1 MTNTTYLYFIFLGC
15 ILFTIITLY
24 ASVIVKDNP
33 TTKNGQTNMPVV
45 TTMTAAG
52 SGMPESLEEGLLLA
66 LDEEKE
72 EEDREHDDDDDDNDD
87 DNKEDQEEEEDHQE
101 KEGGDDASVIEIK
114 AMTKKEIESWRK
126 IRNNGGMKKYSKE
139 WFSSFDK
146 DKKRK
151 EKLHS
156 NADSSNSINSGGG
169 PILDFVVGTYR

>member
-1 MTNTTYLYFIFLGC
+1 M
-15 ILFTIITLY
+15 FTIITLY

-52 SGMPESLEEGLLLA
+52 SGMPESLEEGLLDDD
-66 LDEEKE
+66 DEEKE
-72 EEDREHDDDDDDNDD
+72 ENRGRDDDDDDDDNDD
-87 DNKEDQEEEEDHQE
+87 KEDQEDQEEDHQEE

-156 NADSSNSINSGGG
+156 NADSNSINSGGG

>member
-1 MTNTTYLYFIFLGC
+1 
-15 ILFTIITLY
+15 
-24 ASVIVKDNP
+24 
-33 TTKNGQTNMPVV
+33 
-45 TTMTAAG
+45 MTAAG
-52 SGMPESLEEGLLLA
+52 SGMPESLEEGLLLDDD
-66 LDEEKE
+66 DEEKE
-72 EEDREHDDDDDDNDD
+72 ENRGRDDDDDDDDDNDD
-87 DNKEDQEEEEDHQE
+87 SDDKEDQEEEEDHQE

>member
-1 MTNTTYLYFIFLGC
+1 M
-15 ILFTIITLY
+15 FTIITLY

-72 EEDREHDDDDDDNDD
+72 ENRGRDDDDDNDD
-87 DNKEDQEEEEDHQE
+87 DDDDDKEDQEEDQE

-156 NADSSNSINSGGG
+156 NADDSNSINSGGG

>member
-52 SGMPESLEEGLLLA
+52 SGMPESLLEEGQLLDDDD
-66 LDEEKE
+66 DEEKE
-72 EEDREHDDDDDDNDD
+72 ENRGRDDDDDDNDD
-87 DNKEDQEEEEDHQE
+87 KEDQEEEEDHQE

-156 NADSSNSINSGGG
+156 NADSNSINSGGG